1 MATISVR
8 VEDELRDEFEDLAS
22 SQGVS
27 VSELVR
33 HAMEAHLGRDMSS
46 SRSSAPSSLSKR
58 ARLQQ
63 SLLYRI
69 LASVEHDES
78 STEHYGRL
86 ADVFER
92 GYAGEYAEAFIA
104 IEDELT
110 LSDCKLVWD
119 ILDMFTVLK
128 VSMETLGSTAV
139 ASLDEHAAALTFRG
153 FDANDRREGAMLA
166 YAHHLLE
173 SGRWENLAEFFDD
186 RHERGN
192 SHMPTL
198 DAYGRMLKVFQP
210 LQHRIIW
217 GDQRGRDRLALTADE
232 LTEIIHAWYQP
243 SRKPNA
249 QWAT

>member
-8 VEDELRDEFEDLAS
+8 VDDELRDEFEDLAS

-33 HAMEAHLGRDMSS
+33 YAMEAHLGRDLPSN
-46 SRSSAPSSLSKR
+46 RSAGPTSLSKR

-69 LASVEHDES
+69 LSSVETDES
-78 STEHYGRL
+78 SAEHYWRL
-86 ADVFER
+86 AEVFER
-92 GYAGEYAEAFIA
+92 GYAGEYAEAFTA

-110 LSDCKLVWD
+110 LSDCRLVWD

-128 VSMETLGSTAV
+128 ASVERLGTTAV
-139 ASLDEHAAALTFRG
+139 ASLDERASAALTFRG
-153 FDANDRREGAMLA
+153 FDMNDRREGAMLG
-166 YAHHLLE
+166 YARHLLA
-173 SGRWENLAEFFDD
+173 SGRWEVLAEFFDD

-198 DAYGRMLKVFQP
+198 DTYRRMLDVFLP
-210 LQHRIIW
+210 VQHRMVS
-217 GDQRGRDRLALTADE
+217 GDLRGRDRFDLTRPE
-232 LTEIIHAWYQP
+232 LTEIIHAWHHP
-243 SRKPNA
+243 DRRPRPE
-249 QWAT
+249 